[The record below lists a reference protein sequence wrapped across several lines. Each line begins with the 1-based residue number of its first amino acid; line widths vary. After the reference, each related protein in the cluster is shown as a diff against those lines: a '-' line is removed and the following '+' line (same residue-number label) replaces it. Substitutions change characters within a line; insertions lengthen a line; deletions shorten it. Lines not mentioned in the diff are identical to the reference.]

1 MFRRRLYDILRLSS
15 QSCRSALGAKGI
27 SLKKLGAGSVFG
39 VLFYTAAAKS
49 TLHTQSEIDQGF
61 ASKSV
66 NILIQNLLQLEFP
79 IVFNCM

>member
-15 QSCRSALGAKGI
+15 QSCRSALEAKGI

-66 NILIQNLLQLEFP
+66 NILIQNLLQLE
-79 IVFNCM
+79 

>member
-1 MFRRRLYDILRLSS
+1 MFRRRLYDILRLS
-15 QSCRSALGAKGI
+15 RSALGAKGI

-66 NILIQNLLQLEFP
+66 NI
-79 IVFNCM
+79 